1 LGSYL
6 SLQTII
12 IGEIF
17 LVLFAVGGYL
27 VFYTL
32 EKNNQLRETNFSL
45 SRQLKDAKSRAKGL
59 RVQVQ
64 ELNTQIQQLEKSLA
78 EKSKVDSDLEDKI
91 ATIETEKEKL
101 NAKVEQL
108 SQKKSKIQKQN
119 DSLASDIKTLQTQ
132 LKSASEAPAKNI
144 EPAESYKDLYYE
156 LKNSIAFNMSGGE
169 QVIDMLRDRL
179 VENGNINES
188 KQMDQLKEK
197 YNSIGSMV
205 GLVTDV
211 ELFDSNEQ
219 EEQTKMELQQIV
231 DAEML
236 VDDMEL
242 SLRDLDGFENKNTAD
257 LTLSQKEMDLLIEEI
272 NHLTEIKNSLS
283 NDLNKTSIQLKA
295 FIAKA
300 QMFQAQKEQISL
312 QKATN
317 AQMHQNLTK
326 LGSDYRL
333 LSRRFKTLESRNDI
347 LNTQLTRDSKDE
359 EFVKNLEDM
368 REKLEK
374 KEESMDRLLLE
385 KDMLEQQFMLMSEES
400 EIELK
405 SSKTLQRLQSE
416 HELLEEQFLGLLKEF
431 ESKDS

>member
-1 LGSYL
+1 MGSYL